1 MAGPIRISVLANAS
15 QATRTFDTVS
25 SRASS
30 MASKVA
36 GAGRKIAAG
45 LAIGAA
51 GAVALGKSVV
61 SSASDAQQSL
71 GATETV
77 FGKYADTVIKR
88 SKDAALQI
96 GLSAN
101 EFREL
106 SNVTGALL
114 QGAGVPLQQ
123 TAQLTDNLNRR
134 AADMAATFGGTT
146 REAVEAISSL
156 LKGAGDPVEKYGVSI
171 RQADIN
177 ARLAA
182 QGQDKLTGAARKQ
195 AEITAR
201 VDLLMQSTA
210 KSAGA
215 FGRESGTLAN
225 QQQKLGAQM
234 ENLKAKVGTAL
245 LPVLTRA
252 TTFINSTVIPA
263 ATKLA
268 KAIQARLVPV
278 VGKIRDAFTNLLAK
292 LEPVGEFLRRNPELI
307 KGAAIAL
314 GIAAAAAVAFAA
326 AMGLVA
332 LATSPITLTV
342 LAVAAL
348 GAAVAYAY
356 KNSKTFRDVVETVRA
371 KVVEFAGYMQDKVI
385 PAVVDLAKRVGAS
398 LKPILDQLAE
408 TFQSKIRPALQT
420 VADKFVEWAP
430 TIKKVAAFLIQL
442 QAKAI
447 ALGASIVGKVLPPVI
462 KFAGFLIAN
471 VVPNIVATID
481 MLARIIG
488 KVVEFGKAVVDRVKD
503 VAEFVSG
510 LKQKFDE
517 ALIYV
522 KGIPGRLVS
531 AIGDLGS
538 KLVQKGRDFIEG
550 LVRGVREAVVSAR
563 AEVASL
569 VDSVLPGKQGGGPLR
584 GTGPVPLNLPRSLGR
599 NLVDDVTTGVNDRS
613 EFLSN
618 TVGRVA
624 ADAANGVDTPALRK
638 AGRSAAD
645 KLIGSFLQGRDGVV
659 RALEKISRTIE
670 KQAKTRFDSDKKAAA
685 FVKAKLKGLREE
697 YDALTKNGKAQD
709 RVTAALGKQRDKL
722 RALRNEATAYARSI
736 KDAFT
741 SYGNVVGLGT
751 NEDGSVSVT
760 SLVDQLKDRL
770 ARSQRYAELIK
781 QLRGKLNATSLQQ
794 IVDAGVDGGLA
805 TAEAIASG
813 GSAAIKEINAL
824 AAQITNTGAG
834 LGKSM
839 AQSLY
844 GAGIRAAE
852 GIVKGLQKQAKALDR
867 IAERMAKHLVKAIG
881 VAVGG
886 GKNNRSTSART
897 SLRTGA
903 TALDTYAST
912 RTGPTTVQV
921 RLTADQVSQLQRGR
935 EIAADLDVFTA
946 AGGRRAS

>member
-25 SRASS
+25 TRASS
-30 MASKVA
+30 MASNIA

-225 QQQKLGAQM
+225 QQQKLGAQI
-234 ENLKAKVGTAL
+234 ENLKAKIGTAL
-245 LPVLTRA
+245 LPILTRA

-263 ATKLA
+263 AAKLA
-268 KAIQARLVPV
+268 KEIQSRLAPV
-278 VGKIRDAFTNLLAK
+278 VDKIRDAFTNLLAK
-292 LEPVGEFLRRNPELI
+292 LQPVGEFLRRNPELI

-348 GAAVAYAY
+348 GAAIAYAY
-356 KNSKTFRDVVETVRA
+356 KNSETFRNVVETVRA

-385 PAVVDLAKRVGAS
+385 PAVVDLAQRVGAS
-398 LKPILDQLAE
+398 LKPILDQLAK
-408 TFQSKIRPALQT
+408 TFQTRIRPALQI

-442 QAKAI
+442 QGKAI
-447 ALGASIVGKVLPPVI
+447 ALGASIAGKVLPPVI

-481 MLARIIG
+481 MLAKIIG
-488 KVVEFGKAVVDRVKD
+488 KVIEFGKAVVDRVKD
-503 VAEFVSG
+503 VAKFVTS
-510 LKQKFDE
+510 LKAKFDE
-517 ALIYV
+517 AV
-522 KGIPGRLVS
+522 VFVRGIPGRITS
-531 AIGDLGS
+531 ALGDL
-538 KLVQKGRDFIEG
+538 KDLLYNAGRDIIQG
-550 LVRGVREAVVSAR
+550 LLDGIGSMISSVTNKLKDLT
-563 AEVASL
+563 SL
-569 VDSVLPGKQGGGPLR
+569 IPKVKGPPDKDRVLLR
-584 GTGPVPLNLPRSLGR
+584 P
-599 NLVDDVTTGVNDRS
+599 
-613 EFLSN
+613 
-618 TVGRVA
+618 
-624 ADAANGVDTPALRK
+624 
-638 AGRSAAD
+638 AGRSIIQG
-645 KLIGSFLQGRDGVV
+645 LIDGFEDGRDGVTKSL
-659 RALEKISRTIE
+659 AKITRLIE
-670 KQAKTRFDSDKKAAA
+670 KQAKARFDSEKKAAA

-722 RALRNEATAYARSI
+722 RALRNEATAYARTI

-741 SYGNVVGLGT
+741 SYGNVVGLGA

-794 IVDAGVDGGLA
+794 IIDAGVDGGLA

-824 AAQITNTGAG
+824 ASQITNTGAG

-852 GIVKGLQKQAKALDR
+852 GIVKGLQRQAKALDR
-867 IAERMAKHLVKAIG
+867 IAERMAKHLVKQLG

-897 SLRTGA
+897 SLRTGV
-903 TALDTYAST
+903 TALEAVTSANS
-912 RTGPTTVQV
+912 GPTTINL
-921 RLTADQVSQLQRGR
+921 RLTSEQVSQLQRGR